1 PGPPLL
7 DRLPPDCLA
16 RIAASLNLLELARVC
31 KVSPAFRRLC
41 GVVDVN
47 IDSPTTD
54 RGASDACW
62 VERIRRHF
70 GADYLRNC
78 WAFVNKDTCC
88 GRNPFARLYLHALL
102 GLYRAQPE
110 QLLLDGR
117 AQEQQR
123 SEAARLVPESSLTG
137 ALFPAPLLSPVF
149 LGQPL
154 SMDFSFVGVHPGRY
168 DLLLRVKKLLCDPL
182 DSESVASAADSSGVR
197 VPLLQA

>member
-117 AQEQQR
+117 A
-123 SEAARLVPESSLTG
+123 
-137 ALFPAPLLSPVF
+137 LFPAPLLSPVF